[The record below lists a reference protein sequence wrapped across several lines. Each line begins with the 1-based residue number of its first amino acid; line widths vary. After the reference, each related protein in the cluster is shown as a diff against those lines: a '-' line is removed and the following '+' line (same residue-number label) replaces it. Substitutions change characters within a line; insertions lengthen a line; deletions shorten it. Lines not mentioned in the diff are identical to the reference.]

1 MAQSSPNEMITKMGR
16 GINLGNVLSAP
27 VEGNWSGAATE
38 QYFIDVAEAG
48 FKNVRV
54 PIDFYG
60 YRTQG
65 DTTTYSSQ
73 ENTVFNGSR
82 SDFNVNPTYLN
93 RIEEVIGWGLEQG
106 LIIVL
111 DFHGANLK
119 EEFIYTFDSGKSEY
133 THPSSAK
140 RLADVEKFY
149 SIWEQIAERFK
160 DYNDNLIF
168 EVINEPYFHI
178 SAD

>member
-1 MAQSSPNEMITKMGR
+1 MRNNLYLLCICTAGFLIAQSSPQEMIEKMGR

-82 SDFNVNPTYLN
+82 SDFLVNSTYLN
-93 RIEEVIGWGLEQG
+93 RIEEVVGWGLET
-106 LIIVL
+106 I
-111 DFHGANLK
+111 
-119 EEFIYTFDSGKSEY
+119 
-133 THPSSAK
+133 PSSTAA
-140 RLADVEKFY
+140 RVACNASSTRSFF
-149 SIWEQIAERFK
+149 SF
-160 DYNDNLIF
+160 
-168 EVINEPYFHI
+168 I
-178 SAD
+178 STSDAAPT

>member
-1 MAQSSPNEMITKMGR
+1 MRNNLYLLCICTAGFLIAQSSPEKMIEKMGR

-73 ENTVFNGSR
+73 ENTDFNGSR
-82 SDFNVNPTYLN
+82 RDFLVNST
-93 RIEEVIGWGLEQG
+93 
-106 LIIVL
+106 
-111 DFHGANLK
+111 
-119 EEFIYTFDSGKSEY
+119 
-133 THPSSAK
+133 
-140 RLADVEKFY
+140 
-149 SIWEQIAERFK
+149 
-160 DYNDNLIF
+160 
-168 EVINEPYFHI
+168 
-178 SAD
+178 